1 MQAEKSVSYMARV
14 QRYLLAGVLTAIPI
28 WITWLVFDFF
38 LSQLSQIGRPWV
50 IVLARALRPG
60 WPGAAEWLLDT
71 RFQSVLGVLIV
82 LLSLYL
88 LGWLATQ
95 VLGRRLLGFMDA
107 LIDRIPMVKKVYGS
121 VKQLMAVIEQKP
133 DGVHRVVLI
142 DFPQPEMKAVAF
154 VMKTFREEISGR
166 EMAAVYVPTT
176 PNPTSGYL
184 EIVPL
189 ERLVET
195 QWSMD
200 EAMSFIVSGGAVS
213 PKHFRFTRP
222 AQSTGSEAADAD
234 L

>member
-1 MQAEKSVSYMARV
+1 MQTDNKASFMARM

-38 LSQLSQIGRPWV
+38 LSQLSQLGRPWIV
-50 IVLARALRPG
+50 VLASALQPG
-60 WPGAAEWLLDT
+60 WPAGAEWLLDT
-71 RFQSVLGVLIV
+71 RLQSILGVLMV
-82 LLSLYL
+82 LVSLYL

-95 VLGRRLLGFMDA
+95 VVGRRLLQLMDA
-107 LIDRIPMVKKVYGS
+107 LINRIPMVKKVYGS

-133 DGVHRVVLI
+133 DGVHRVVLV
-142 DFPQPEMKAVAF
+142 DFPHPDMQAVGF
-154 VMKTFREEISGR
+154 VMKTFREEFSDR

-195 QWSMD
+195 SWSMD
-200 EAMSFIVSGGAVS
+200 EAMSFIVSGGTVS
-213 PKHFRFTRP
+213 PKSFRFTRP
-222 AQSTGSEAADAD
+222 ASQAGSSAADAD

>member
-1 MQAEKSVSYMARV
+1 MQTDNKTSFMARV

-38 LSQLSQIGRPWV
+38 LSQLSQLGSPW
-50 IVLARALRPG
+50 IAVLARALQPG
-60 WPGAAEWLLDT
+60 WPAGAEWLLDT
-71 RFQSVLGVLIV
+71 RFQSVLGVLMV
-82 LLSLYL
+82 LISLYL

-95 VLGRRLLGFMDA
+95 VVGRRLLLLVDG
-107 LIDRIPMVKKVYGS
+107 LINRIPMVKKVYGS

-133 DGVHRVVLI
+133 DGVHRVVLV
-142 DFPQPEMKAVAF
+142 DFPHPDMQAVGF
-154 VMKTFREEISGR
+154 VMKTFREELSGR

-195 QWSMD
+195 PWSMD

-213 PKHFRFTRP
+213 PKSFRFTRH
-222 AQSTGSEAADAD
+222 ASQAGSAVADAD